1 MSVTVHIPSPMR
13 SYTGGAARVEAEGSS
28 IDELLQ
34 DLDRRFAGFRFR
46 LVDEH
51 GRLRRHIK
59 VFAGTTATEDL
70 GRELGADEDLHIV
83 AALSGG

>member
-13 SYTGGAARVEAEGSS
+13 SYTGGAARVEAQGQS

-59 VFAGTTATEDL
+59 VFAGMTATEDL
-70 GRELGADEDLHIV
+70 GRVLGAGEDLHII